1 MSDSLLA
8 HVVGQFAPRQWE
20 NVATEALAFLLR
32 HPGVDDALRP
42 LLAPLGFE
50 AGQKLEW
57 RTQAVDPGDEGRPDL
72 VGNDA
77 LGRHVV
83 IVEAKFW
90 AALTDNQPV
99 TYLERQSAQFAG
111 EAASPLLLFLV
122 PQARV
127 DLVVSELRTRLPGA
141 TLSRTELPVLEHQH
155 LGRTVILSWQQLL
168 AAIEVTLR
176 QHGDA
181 RLLEDLAQLRGLTDR
196 ADQEAMLP
204 LQPGDVDPDRDRRYL
219 QFCDVVD
226 AVTDRLVSED
236 LVSTK
241 GLRATGGKGWYARY
255 VKAGSHEFG
264 LFVHASWWSRDYP
277 SPWWLR
283 FWNVKPAVATAVQ
296 ELSKGDVLPYV
307 ELSGGHLYVALTPP
321 LRTDGATVV
330 EHLASAVRDIIAG
343 LPSATSSGHPQDH
356 AGVDPNS
363 VMPREARE

>member
-20 NVATEALAFLLR
+20 NIATEALAFLLR
-32 HPGVDDALRP
+32 HPGVDDALGP
-42 LLAPLGFE
+42 LLSPLGFE
-50 AGQKLEW
+50 VGQQLEW
-57 RTQAVDPGDEGRPDL
+57 RTQAVDAGDEGRPDL
-72 VGNDA
+72 VGNDPS
-77 LGRHVV
+77 GRHVV

-111 EAASPLLLFLV
+111 GGDRPLLVFLV

-127 DLVVSELRTRLPGA
+127 DLIVAELRTRLPGA
-141 TLSRTELPVLEHQH
+141 ALTRLGLPVLDHQ

-181 RLLEDLAQLRGLTDR
+181 RLLEDLGQLRGLTDR

-204 LQPGDVDPDRDRRYL
+204 LQPGDVDPERGRRYL
-219 QFCDVVD
+219 QFCDVID
-226 AVTDRLVSED
+226 AVTDRLVGEK

-241 GLRATGGKGWYARY
+241 GLRATGGKGSYVRY
-255 VKAGSHEFG
+255 VKAGPHEFG
-264 LFVHASWWSRDYP
+264 LFVHSGWWSRDYP

-283 FWNVKPAVATAVQ
+283 FWNVKPAVATAIQ
-296 ELSKGDVLPYV
+296 ELGRADVLPYV
-307 ELSGGHLYVALTPP
+307 ELSGGHLYAALTPP
-321 LRTDGATVV
+321 LRIDGAAVV
-330 EHLASAVRDIIAG
+330 ENLAAALRGVIAA
-343 LPSATSSGHPQDH
+343 LPSAAPTRLQAPAGSDPDH
-356 AGVDPNS
+356 VVAE
-363 VMPREARE
+363 EAQE